1 MEELGII
8 ALVISV
14 IATLVKYG
22 FEWFDD
28 GPALPSGGPGHDPTP
43 PSGPAIPPGFDYV
56 RKKTE
61 WTLTS
66 GPRVPCR
73 IRAEARWGGSVPD
86 VGFIRVEV
94 EGVELSPA
102 VARLFAGEA
111 RGWHW
116 GSGAWECRLGR
127 RTELVLGEVPSEH
140 GLLDEA
146 LTRIGEAQA
155 LHRRTRRALTFGPE
169 ALVALETPGTANPA
183 TLAGLGQTLA
193 VEIGA
198 DDPELAIHLAKH
210 LDSPV
215 VWLVLLENR
224 RAASAAY
231 VSLFARGPQDP
242 FENEAIER
250 ALRAPETLDAGS
262 LAALFGALERRGDTR
277 LAPLLTR
284 LLMVA
289 NRGLMVSW
297 LERHGD
303 VSAFG
308 PLEELLE
315 HSGPG
320 SREGIEKALTAIK
333 FRREAAL
340 SHTIGGLSI
349 QDEGGTLALTAVES
363 PAEQESSS

>member
-1 MEELGII
+1 MEFIGII
-8 ALVISV
+8 AAVISV
-14 IATLVKYG
+14 IAALVKYASDSSDQALG
-22 FEWFDD
+22 
-28 GPALPSGGPGHDPTP
+28 LPSAGPGFDPTP

-73 IRAEARWGGSVPD
+73 IRAEARWGGSEPD

-94 EGVELSPA
+94 EGVQLNPEMA
-102 VARLFAGEA
+102 KLFAGEM
-111 RGWHW
+111 RGWKW
-116 GSGAWECRLGR
+116 GGGVWECRLGR
-127 RTELVLGEVPSEH
+127 RLELALGEMPRKEE
-140 GLLDEA
+140 LLEEA

-155 LHRRTRRALTFGPE
+155 LHRRTRRALALGPE
-169 ALVALETPGTANPA
+169 ALAALETPGSASSA
-183 TLAGLGQTLA
+183 TLAGLGHTLA

-198 DDPELAIHLAKH
+198 DDPELAIHLARH

-231 VSLFARGPQDP
+231 QALLARGPRDP
-242 FENEAIER
+242 FESEAIER
-250 ALRAPETLDAGS
+250 ALRSPEALDAGS
-262 LAALFGALERRGDTR
+262 LEALFGALERRGDTR

-303 VSAFG
+303 VSALE
-308 PLEELLE
+308 PLEALLE
-315 HSGPG
+315 HSAPG

>member
-14 IATLVKYG
+14 IATVVKYG
-22 FEWFDD
+22 FDWFDD
-28 GPALPSGGPGHDPTP
+28 GPVLPSGGPGHDRTT
-43 PSGPAIPPGFDYV
+43 PSGPAIPAGFVYV
-56 RKKTE
+56 RKKKE

-66 GPRVPCR
+66 GPKSPCR
-73 IRAEARWGGSVPD
+73 IHAEARWGRSEPD

-94 EGVELSPA
+94 EGVDISPA
-102 VARLFAGEA
+102 VARLFAGETM
-111 RGWHW
+111 GWQW

-127 RTELVLGEVPSEH
+127 RGELVLGEVPAEH

-146 LTRIGEAQA
+146 LTRIGEAQL
-155 LHRRTRRALTFGPE
+155 LHRRTRRAMALGPE
-169 ALVALETPGTANPA
+169 ALEALETPRAASPTM
-183 TLAGLGQTLA
+183 LAALGQTLA
-193 VEIGA
+193 VEIGD
-198 DDPELAIHLAKH
+198 DDPELAVTLARH
-210 LDSPV
+210 LDSPI

-224 RAASAAY
+224 RTASAAY
-231 VSLFARGPQDP
+231 QALLARGPQDP
-242 FENEAIER
+242 FESEAIER
-250 ALRAPETLDAGS
+250 ALRSPETMDARS
-262 LAALFGALERRGDTR
+262 LESLFTALVRRVDAR
-277 LAPLLTR
+277 LGPLLTR

-289 NRGLMVSW
+289 NRGLMVGW

-303 VSAFG
+303 VSALE

-315 HSGPG
+315 HSAPG

-349 QDEGGTLALTAVES
+349 QDEGGGLAFAASETPV
-363 PAEQESSS
+363 EQESS